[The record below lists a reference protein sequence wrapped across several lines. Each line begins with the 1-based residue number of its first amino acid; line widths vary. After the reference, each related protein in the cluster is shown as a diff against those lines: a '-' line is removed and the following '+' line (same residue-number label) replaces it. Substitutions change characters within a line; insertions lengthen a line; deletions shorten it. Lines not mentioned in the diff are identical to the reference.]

1 MATVGRETHFHSRLT
16 VLQPYFCN
24 KSLHLEVTAK
34 PWNIKQS
41 PT

>member
-16 VLQPYFCN
+16 VLQPYFCK
-24 KSLHLEVTAK
+24 KSVDSEVAAK
-34 PWNIKQS
+34 LCNIKQF